1 MPPGFCLASP
11 TLGATNMYYYAL
23 FLLALDVY
31 LAIHAYNTGRERW
44 IFIILLIPLAGA
56 LVYLFA
62 IWIPDMERQLDTYSR
77 RRQWNQPRPV
87 ARTWVEDNAASGSK
101 ELADPAQK
109 LKMLKGM
116 LDDELIS
123 EEDYEKKKADILS
136 EM

>member
-1 MPPGFCLASP
+1 
-11 TLGATNMYYYAL
+11 MYYYAL

-44 IFIILLIPLAGA
+44 IFIILLVPLAGA
-56 LVYLFA
+56 LVYLFVA
-62 IWIPDMERQLDTYSR
+62 WIPDMERRLDTYSR
-77 RRQWNQPRPV
+77 RRQWNRPHPV
-87 ARTWVEDNAASGSK
+87 VRAWGEDTAAPSGK

-123 EEDYEKKKADILS
+123 EADYEEKKADILS
-136 EM
+136 KM